1 MLKFFRFISCLTLKI
16 FSTIELIPAH
26 KMRQFNV
33 GFGLSVL
40 VVGVLVTQVGG
51 GGGGGRDGGTDI
63 PALNQVQMEVDKD
76 IMKHTIEYLRNQLI
90 ACVSQSKTTHR
101 RKVIVFSLNGTGI
114 R

>member
-26 KMRQFNV
+26 KMRQFDV

-51 GGGGGRDGGTDI
+51 GGGGGGTDI
-63 PALNQVQMEVDKD
+63 PALNQVQMQVDKD

>member
-26 KMRQFNV
+26 KMRQFDV

-51 GGGGGRDGGTDI
+51 GGGGGTDI
-63 PALNQVQMEVDKD
+63 PALNQVQMQVDKD